1 MRQSRPLLTLLVVT
15 LLQGPSHT
23 LWAGPEGAVDGQPQ
37 AQRSSARMLTIACP
51 DIPVQDQ
58 EGQAGSFHHL
68 AGDRLVMLSFT
79 YGTCRT
85 ACPAVNGLFAAVH
98 RQLGERLGR
107 DVVLLSITVDP
118 EQDRPGFLASQHE
131 QFGNPVHW
139 YRLTGDRT
147 DLARLWQAFGI
158 RVGGDPA
165 AHTSDLFI
173 GSPARGM
180 WRRVT
185 GLLSPQEVIQVLDE
199 TKSALLH

>member
-1 MRQSRPLLTLLVVT
+1 MRTWRQRLVLLIFI
-15 LLQGPSHT
+15 LLQGNTDT
-23 LWAGPEGAVDGQPQ
+23 LWA
-37 AQRSSARMLTIACP
+37 SAENKAGDESWTKEPSAKMLTIRCP

-58 EGQAGSFHHL
+58 EGRAGSFHHL

-98 RQLGERLGR
+98 RQLGERVGR

-118 EQDRPGFLASQHE
+118 ERDRPDILAMQHQ
-131 QFGNPVHW
+131 QFGSPAHW

-147 DLARLWQAFGI
+147 DLARLWQVFGI

-165 AHTSDLFI
+165 AHSSDLFI
-173 GSPARGM
+173 GNPARGT
-180 WRRVT
+180 WRRVAS
-185 GLLSPQEVIQVLDE
+185 LLSPQEVIQVLDE
-199 TKSALLH
+199 TKPVLVH